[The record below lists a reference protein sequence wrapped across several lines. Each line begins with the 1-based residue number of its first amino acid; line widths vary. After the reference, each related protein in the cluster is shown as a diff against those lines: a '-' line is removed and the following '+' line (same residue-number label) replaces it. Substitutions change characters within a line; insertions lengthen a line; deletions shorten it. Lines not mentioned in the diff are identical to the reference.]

1 MSNQTKLILSLMAI
15 VIAFV
20 GIVQLLNY
28 FLGADVVFF
37 GAVCLV
43 PFIFAWC
50 KYDEYKY
57 KKKIDR
63 YHKQFKH

>member
-1 MSNQTKLILSLMAI
+1 MSNQTKLILSLMII
-15 VIAFV
+15 VIGFV

-37 GAVCLV
+37 GAVCFI

-50 KYDEYKY
+50 KYDDYKY

-63 YHKQFKH
+63 YYKQFKH

>member
-1 MSNQTKLILSLMAI
+1 MSNQTKLILSLLAI
-15 VIAFV
+15 VISFV

-37 GAVCLV
+37 GALCLI
-43 PFIFAWC
+43 PFVFAWC

-57 KKKIDR
+57 KKKIER
-63 YHKQFKH
+63 YHNQFKH